1 MLRRYVYIRIAF
13 LSSEP
18 TSLQVNDILVS
29 YVVMNII
36 YEFILFFFKQFVV
49 LYKVCV
55 FRVLLIFLEC
65 IDINTMSIMYT
76 DHHSS

>member
-1 MLRRYVYIRIAF
+1 MLRRYVYIHIAF

-36 YEFILFFFKQFVV
+36 YEFILLFLNNLLCCTKF
-49 LYKVCV
+49 V

-65 IDINTMSIMYT
+65 IDINTIMYT